1 MCPALLAD
9 YARIQLLSFLY
20 KVLGVAC
27 PASMLFVFAI
37 SARTRI
43 LVVPAHRSLASSLVV
58 LSCRAWNALP
68 HGMKVLPTR
77 ASFVSTVKRMVRGID
92 ASN

>member
-1 MCPALLAD
+1 MSLTW
-9 YARIQLLSFLY
+9 RQLLSFLY
-20 KVLGVAC
+20 KLLHVWHPCYLFLLFRFALFAC
-27 PASMLFVFAI
+27 
-37 SARTRI
+37 TRN
-43 LVVPAHRSLASSLVV
+43 LAVPALAMSQSLVV